1 VAKDLQF
8 SARMSKTQKDDCD
21 VLKANIKLISLP
33 TKITDG
39 EIVEQGLELLL
50 KKVKKGE

>member
-1 VAKDLQF
+1 MGKKITFGAK
-8 SARMSKTQKDDCD
+8 MSIISKDNCDKMKTQ
-21 VLKANIKLISLP
+21 IKLIKLP